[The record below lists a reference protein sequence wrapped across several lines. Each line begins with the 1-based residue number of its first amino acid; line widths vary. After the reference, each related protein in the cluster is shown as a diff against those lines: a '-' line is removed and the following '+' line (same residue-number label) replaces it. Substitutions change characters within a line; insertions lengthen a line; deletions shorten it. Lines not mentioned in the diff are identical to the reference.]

1 MFYKKKPE
9 LFPTIV
15 NLIYLIKMVLVDGLE
30 PPTSSLPWNL
40 YYIYGYKT
48 MYNNVYL
55 YIDNLVILVVI
66 FDFF

>member
-30 PPTSSLPWNL
+30 PPTSSLPWKKV
-40 YYIYGYKT
+40 YKHIYTPIPIYAH
-48 MYNNVYL
+48 L
-55 YIDNLVILVVI
+55 
-66 FDFF
+66 